1 MMSKY
6 SGDKNYIY
14 YPGTDIPINRLGIQ
28 TRTTLEKEEQNLL
41 LQSYEY
47 FHSSLSED
55 TLFDEDYLKLLQ
67 KKFFSKLYDFAGEY
81 RNVNVSKGYSV
92 FCQVRYLEQT
102 SKRIFNELKRDNYL
116 KDYYKKTKEDFAK
129 KITFYLCELTALHPF
144 YELNGRTIR
153 LFFDMIATYNGYD
166 YIDYSDAAV
175 TKNGMNNF
183 ILASIECMSGNE
195 MLMYDIIISGL
206 RPSNQ

>member
-1 MMSKY
+1 M
-6 SGDKNYIY
+6 
-14 YPGTDIPINRLGIQ
+14 
-28 TRTTLEKEEQNLL
+28 EKEEQNLL